1 MASKALTAKLE
12 TRHLTK
18 HSLFYL
24 VKMPVI
30 PNNSIKFPA
39 LFSSGKKKKVY
50 YQRTKR
56 LTTIGLNLDLLQH
69 PGFSSNNSTA
79 AAILQKRRKKIALM
93 SVVKL
98 IHISSS
104 KVFWSQ
110 VTVKMFTE
118 KVY

>member
-24 VKMPVI
+24 VI

-39 LFSSGKKKKVY
+39 LFSSGKKKNVY

-104 KVFWSQ
+104 KVFWSK